1 MILLSFGIIDFFQGL
16 IEIIGSLINLLLNL
30 VRGIIQLIFLIPSA
44 VTLLTTSIGVLPS
57 ILVGFATA
65 TITISVIFII
75 VGRNAG
81 GKGS

>member
-1 MILLSFGIIDFFQGL
+1 MYVGAFGVIDFFQGL
-16 IEIIGSLINLLLNL
+16 IDIITSLINLVISL
-30 VRGIIQLIFLIPSA
+30 VKGLIQLISLIPSA
-44 VTLLTTSIGVLPS
+44 VHMLTMSIGVLPS

-81 GKGS
+81 GKN